1 MHTNDQITSILQY
14 SDISLFLGA
23 DEYEIEKYYNWVDE
37 TDRLE
42 LIYIMTDVLRYF
54 QPYYNSLNTA
64 IQSYYPGYTGNPTYD
79 RLINFIYAYIGHWVQ
94 NAAIISGSST
104 GIVTGQPT
112 SSIITNV
119 VYAINLSR
127 QEYTATGGE
136 TSISYPSMAGRSLV
150 YVSRGGA
157 TNPAIITTGTPNA
170 TQVLWNTNTGQL
182 TFGSSLG
189 AGVNIVSL
197 FN

>member
-54 QPYYNSLNTA
+54 QPYYNSLNVA
-64 IQSYYPGYTGNPTYD
+64 IQAYVPAYNGNPTYD
-79 RLINFIYAYIGHWVQ
+79 RLIGFCYAYIGHWVQ
-94 NAAIISGSST
+94 NAAIISGST
-104 GIVTGQPT
+104 AGIITGQPT
-112 SSIITNV
+112 STVITNV
-119 VYAINLSR
+119 VSSVTITNKS
-127 QEYTATGGE
+127 YTATGGE
-136 TSISYPSMAGRSLV
+136 TSITFADMAGKSLV
-150 YVSRGGA
+150 YISRGGV
-157 TNPAIITTGTPNA
+157 TVNQIITGGSPTA
-170 TQVLWNTNTGQL
+170 DQVLWNTNTAQI
-182 TFGSSLG
+182 TFNGALG
-189 AGVNIVSL
+189 TGVNIVAL